1 MNFLYPVYTE
11 ITECQDCYKCVRQCP
26 VKAIRVENGHAM
38 IIPEM
43 CIVCGTCVIK
53 CPAKAKR
60 VRSDIQRI
68 PQLLSLKK
76 TVIVSLAPSFISEF
90 PDCTPEQLIAAI
102 KMLGFTGVSETAI
115 GADLVSAQVAEDLC
129 LSAQGKTIQKLF
141 LSSACPAVV
150 EYIKHFMPDFTP
162 FITDRSSPLLA
173 HARFLRERYG
183 EDIGVVFI
191 GPCIAKKR
199 ESDIF
204 KQIDLAVTFDE
215 LRSRFTEEGIIPSKL
230 PHPEGESTG
239 FIPFRSA
246 KGAFFPIDGG
256 MITAV
261 KKYDVPESVHTLT
274 VTGID
279 EIPAALAGLH
289 NEKLEHP
296 LFIELLSCTGGCI
309 NGPASSKKRSSAIK
323 YVNVVNYAQTAED
336 RLHKSVVKEQFDLSG
351 TLPAKRVLAANPDEQ
366 AIREAL
372 HSVGKYTIEDEVNCA
387 SCGYDTCR
395 EFAKAMLENR
405 AEKTMCVSYMRKLA
419 QKKANGLIQA
429 IPGGVIICDKHLNII
444 ECNKNFARL
453 MGPDIEDMYEAK
465 PGLEGADLTKIA
477 DFSRFFEDVLAKNGP
492 DVIEREVRTGKKV
505 YQVTVFAIE
514 KESCAGGVVEDITAP
529 QIQKDRIVNQAKK
542 VITKHLSVVQK
553 IAFLMGENAAETEA
567 MLNSI
572 INSFSDESEQ
582 K

>member
-11 ITECQDCYKCVRQCP
+11 LTECQDCYKCVRQCP

-60 VRSDIQRI
+60 VRSDLQRL
-68 PQLLSLKK
+68 PRLLSLKQ
-76 TVIVSLAPSFISEF
+76 TVIVSLAPSFVSEF
-90 PDCTPEQLIAAI
+90 PDCTSEQLVEAI

-115 GADLVSAQVAEDLC
+115 GADLVSARVAEDLC
-129 LSAQGKTIQKLF
+129 LSAAGKTDQKLF
-141 LSSACPAVV
+141 LSSACPVVV

-173 HARFLRERYG
+173 HARFLRETYG
-183 EDIGVVFI
+183 DDIGVVFI

-204 KQIDLAVTFDE
+204 RQIDLAITFDE
-215 LRSRFTEEGIIPSKL
+215 LRRRFNEEGIQPSKIPS
-230 PHPEGESTG
+230 GQSGDTA

-256 MITAV
+256 MIKAV
-261 KKYDVPESVHTLT
+261 KQYHIPDSVHSLA

-279 EIPAALAGLH
+279 EIPSALAGLH
-289 NEKLEHP
+289 NESLEYP

-309 NGPASSKKRSSAIK
+309 NGPASSKKRSGAIK
-323 YVNVVNYAQTAED
+323 HVNVVDYAQSAKD
-336 RLHKSVVKEQFDLSG
+336 RLDESVVKEKFDLSG
-351 TLPAKRVLAANPDEQ
+351 TLPAKRVYPGSPDES

-372 HSVGKYTIEDEVNCA
+372 RSVGKYTGEDEVNCA

-419 QKKANGLIQA
+419 QKKANGLIQT
-429 IPGGVIICDKHLNII
+429 IPSGVIICDKDLRII

-453 MGPDIEDMYEAK
+453 MGTDIEEMYEAK
-465 PGLEGADLTKIA
+465 PGLEGADLTRIA
-477 DFSRFFEDVLAKNGP
+477 DFFRFFEDVLAKNGP
-492 DVIEREVRTGKKV
+492 DVIEREVRTGKKI
-505 YQVTVFAIE
+505 YHVTVFAIE
-514 KESCAGGVVEDITAP
+514 KEACAGGVVEDITAP
-529 QIQKDRIVNQAKK
+529 QIQKDRIVNQARK

-553 IAFLMGENAAETEA
+553 IAFLMGENAAETES

-582 K
+582 Q